1 MSCECGEDVWGG
13 DRCGGDQGGSHSQ
26 LCGGEGEAG
35 VQGQCGLREA
45 GPQGWGGAHLSG
57 GISQGIT
64 LGRADLSGGITQGFT
79 LGRAHLSGG
88 ITQRITLGG
97 SSLIYCNITWT
108 KIREKATCQVKYHRE

>member
-1 MSCECGEDVWGG
+1 MQYDQCCVGRGSVVSCECGEDVWGG

-64 LGRADLSGGITQGFT
+64 LGRADLSGGITPILT
-79 LGRAHLSGG
+79 LGMSHL
-88 ITQRITLGG
+88 
-97 SSLIYCNITWT
+97 
-108 KIREKATCQVKYHRE
+108 